1 MSPKAEFDAAPPPG
15 TINFGIGQ
23 PGPHLLPVHLFHV
36 AAEHFFTAA
45 RPLDFNYAEKQGD
58 SRFRESLAQLLT
70 RQYGV
75 HTTPG
80 SLFLTAGTSQAIDFV
95 CARFTRPGDTV
106 FVEEPSYFLA
116 FQIFRDHGLNIV
128 SVPLDEEGLS
138 IELLEA
144 ELDRHRPRLVYTIPS
159 FSNPA
164 GQTLPAGRRERL
176 VELSRE
182 HGFLVVADEVYQML
196 PCYGEVPPALG
207 TMIDRGNVLSLGSF
221 SKILAPGL
229 RLGWIQTSAEL
240 MEPLLES
247 GWVSS
252 GGAVNHVMSLVVH
265 HAIESGLQERHIAGL
280 HEAYRKQLESMEEAL
295 QEHLARLARWIRPDG
310 GYFFWLEMDE
320 QVDTTPLRSKAL
332 QAGTGFQP
340 GALFSA
346 QGRLQNWLRLSF
358 AHYDED
364 EIREGVA
371 RLAKVIKEQL
381 TQTS

>member
-1 MSPKAEFDAAPPPG
+1 MRPRVEFDSAPPPG

-58 SRFRESLAQLLT
+58 SRFRQSLADLLT

-75 HTTPG
+75 ATAPG
-80 SLFLTAGTSQAIDFV
+80 ALFLTAGVSQAIDFV

-128 SVPLDEEGLS
+128 GVPLDEQGLS
-138 IELLEA
+138 IDRLES

-159 FSNPA
+159 FSNPG
-164 GQTLPAGRRERL
+164 GQTLSAARRERL

-207 TMIDRGNVLSLGSF
+207 TMTDRGNVLSLGSF

-229 RLGWIQTSAEL
+229 RLGWIQTSDTL
-240 MEPLLES
+240 MEALLES

-265 HAIESGLQERHIAGL
+265 HAIQSGLQERHIAGL
-280 HEAYRKQLESMEEAL
+280 HEAYRRQLEAMEEAL
-295 QEHLARLARWIRPDG
+295 QKHLSGMARWQRPEG

-320 QVDTTPLRSKAL
+320 GTDTAPLRQKAL
-332 QAGTGFQP
+332 AAGTGFQP
-340 GALFSA
+340 GSLFSA
-346 QGRLQNWLRLSF
+346 SGDLNNYLRLSF
-358 AHYDED
+358 AHYEADD
-364 EIREGVA
+364 IHAGIG
-371 RLAKVIKEQL
+371 RLAGVIKEQL
-381 TQTS
+381 AQAS